1 MENEI
6 WKDVPN
12 YEGLY
17 EVSNLGRIRTKKNG
31 KIMYQREQKGYMRVQ
46 FKTNGKIRDFG
57 VHRLV
62 ALAFIPNLENKPQ
75 IDHIDGNPS
84 NNRVDN
90 LRWATAKEN
99 SNNPVTLERK
109 RSIMSIVN
117 KRNIGKKLKEETKR
131 KISIS
136 RMGKYCNIDNPFF
149 GKKHTDETKKHL
161 SEIRKGKGIPILQL
175 NKSGDFI
182 REWPCA
188 ATAGRELHISPSSIS
203 ACCNGIRKTIGG
215 FKWKRK

>member
-1 MENEI
+1 MDTEI

-12 YEGLY
+12 YEGLH

-31 KIMYQREQKGYMRVQ
+31 KIMYQREHNGYKRVQ
-46 FKTNGKIRDFG
+46 FKTNGKIKDFG

-62 ALAFIPNLENKPQ
+62 AMAFIPNPDNKPQ

-99 SNNPVTLERK
+99 NNNPVTLDRK

-131 KISIS
+131 KISVS
-136 RMGKYCNIDNPFF
+136 RMGKYCNINNPFF

-161 SEIRKGKGIPILQL
+161 SEIRKNKGIPILQL
-175 NKSGDFI
+175 SKSGDFI

-188 ATAGRELHISPSSIS
+188 ATAGRELHISPSSIT